1 VVDGPDDEG
10 VGGERGAVL
19 RVEIGDLEA
28 GYVTLGSKEVFVVG
42 L

>member
-10 VGGERGAVL
+10 VGGERGAVV
-19 RVEIGDLEA
+19 RVEVGDLEA
-28 GYVTLGSKEVFVVG
+28 GYVTLGGEEIFVVG